1 MASPQKEAHYV
12 DPEWREKY
20 SSLQEFYDDNYPPEY
35 FQFDRSEYLI
45 DPMETTEQIEAYDQ
59 QKQLSEI
66 KKCAMSFHYFCHKYV
81 KIAHPKRGL
90 LPFITYKYQR
100 RVIDDYEKH
109 RFSII
114 RKFRQGGLTTVTVL
128 WAMWRCLFKLDE
140 TLMVVSKTDR
150 EAIAAGEIVKRAL
163 EELPSWMHP
172 QMSKNNDHQKIFMDT
187 GCKLFFYTPEAARGR
202 AITYLIVDEAAFI
215 QSMADFWNDIFP
227 TISTGGN
234 VIVVS
239 TVNGVGNWYEETYH
253 AAERGENDFH
263 IIDLH
268 YDEHPEYQDPDWVAT
283 MRAQLGE
290 KGFQQEVLGDFLGA
304 GSSFV
309 PPDILNDL
317 DLNTRT
323 YHAVRALFAEWANKA
338 SRIKTGAMIED
349 GAMLVW
355 REPQEGREYIMGVDA
370 AEGVGEIGDN
380 SCFQIIDVAS
390 CEQVAEF
397 YSNSCPN
404 HVFAQICASVATIY
418 NKALL
423 IVENE
428 KCGMTILSKL
438 QHDINYDNL
447 YYTDGTKPGIK
458 TTKSSKPMFL
468 ETLQTRLRTRSMAV
482 RSRRLVHELKHYLY
496 DDKTKTAKP
505 ASKIYHDDAIMAMCL
520 ALYARDGLDRNLP
533 AGYVPGPDTIPSE
546 MTEKYKTEVYEE
558 IKRELARGRPA
569 DFNSL
574 LEMEMWEMDE
584 ENTNQ
589 DSITPDMRSKYKRPY
604 DSLLKEFGWMILWIF
619 LLVTNYMI

>member
-1 MASPQKEAHYV
+1 MASIGEKDIWV
-12 DPEWREKY
+12 DPNWREKY
-20 SSLQEFYDDNYPPEY
+20 RSLKEYYSDNYPNTYYSFEQYEY
-35 FQFDRSEYLI
+35 VI
-45 DPMETTEQIEAYDQ
+45 DPMETKEDIDNYSP
-59 QKQLSEI
+59 QKQVDEI
-66 KKCAMSFHYFCHKYV
+66 KRCAMSFHYFCHKYV
-81 KIAHPKRGL
+81 KIAHPKKGL
-90 LPFITYKYQR
+90 LPFITFKYQR
-100 RVIDDYEKH
+100 RVINDYEKY

-150 EAIAAGEIVKRAL
+150 EAIAAGEIVKRGL
-163 EELPSWMHP
+163 EELPKWMQP
-172 QMSKNNDHQKIFMDT
+172 DMSKNNDHQKIFMDT

-215 QSMADFWNDIFP
+215 QQMASFWNDIFP

-253 AAERGENDFH
+253 AAEREENDFH

-268 YDEHPEYQDPDWVAT
+268 YDEHPEYQDPKWVEI

-304 GSSFV
+304 GSSFI

-317 DLNTRT
+317 DLQTRGIEPIRT
-323 YHAVRALFAEWANKA
+323 LFTEWANKA
-338 SRIKTGAMIED
+338 SRVKTGAKLET
-349 GAMLVW
+349 GGLLLW
-355 REPQEGREYIMGVDA
+355 KEPIEGREYIMGVDA
-370 AEGVGEIGDN
+370 AEGIGEIGDN

-404 HVFAQICASVATIY
+404 HVFAQICASVGTMY
-418 NKALL
+418 NQALL

-438 QHDINYDNL
+438 EHDINYDNL
-447 YYTDGTKPGIK
+447 YYTDGTKAGIK

-468 ETLQTRLRTRSMAV
+468 EGLQTRLITKSMAV
-482 RSRRLVHELKHYLY
+482 RSRRLVHELKHFLY
-496 DDKTKTAKP
+496 DEKTKTAKP
-505 ASKIYHDDAIMAMCL
+505 ASKIYHDDGIMAMCL

-533 AGYVPGPDTIPSE
+533 AGFVPSAETLPEE
-546 MTEKYKTEVYEE
+546 MTVKYKVEILEE
-558 IKRELARGRPA
+558 IKKELEKGKP
-569 DFNSL
+569 DDWSSGFETELWDSD
-574 LEMEMWEMDE
+574 LEISTD
-584 ENTNQ
+584 NIPL
-589 DSITPDMRSKYKRPY
+589 SITSRYKRPY
-604 DSLLKEFGWMILWIF
+604 DSLLKEFGW
-619 LLVTNYMI
+619 

>member
-1 MASPQKEAHYV
+1 MAPEPQKELWV
-12 DPEWREKY
+12 DPNWRDTY
-20 SSLQEFYDDNYPPEY
+20 PSLKAYYDDNYPKEY
-35 FQFDRSEYLI
+35 YTFDPSEYVI
-45 DPMETTEQIEAYDQ
+45 DPMETMEQIEAYDQ
-59 QKQLSEI
+59 HKQLQEI

-90 LPFITYKYQR
+90 LPFITFKYQR

-109 RFSII
+109 RFAII

-150 EAIAAGEIVKRAL
+150 EAIAAGEIVKRGL
-163 EELPSWMHP
+163 EELPKWMQP
-172 QMSKNNDHQKIFMDT
+172 EMSKNNDHQKIFMDT

-215 QSMADFWNDIFP
+215 QQMASFWNDIFP

-268 YDEHPEYQDPDWVAT
+268 YDEHPEYQDPAWVEV

-309 PPDILNDL
+309 PPDVLNDL
-317 DLNTRT
+317 DLQTRQIDPI
-323 YHAVRALFAEWANKA
+323 RSLFPEWANKA
-338 SRIKTGAMIED
+338 SRVKTGAKLEAGGLLI
-349 GAMLVW
+349 W
-355 REPQEGREYIMGVDA
+355 REPIEGREYIMGVDA
-370 AEGVGEIGDN
+370 AEGVGEVGDN

-397 YSNSCPN
+397 YSNECPN
-404 HVFAQICASVATIY
+404 HIFAQICASVANMY
-418 NKALL
+418 NQALL

-428 KCGMTILSKL
+428 KCGMTVLSKL
-438 QHDINYDNL
+438 EHDINYENL
-447 YYTDGTKPGIK
+447 YYTDGTKAGIK

-468 ETLQTRLRTRSMAV
+468 DALRTRLLTKSMAM
-482 RSRRLVHELKHYLY
+482 RSRRIVHELKHFLY
-496 DDKTKTAKP
+496 DEKTKTAKP
-505 ASKIYHDDAIMAMCL
+505 ASKIYHDDGIMAMCL
-520 ALYARDGLDRNLP
+520 ALYAREGLDRNLP
-533 AGYVPGPDTIPSE
+533 AGYVPSAENLPEE
-546 MTEKYKTEVYEE
+546 MTEKYKAEIYDE
-558 IKRELARGRPA
+558 IKRELEKGKPEDWASGFESEIWDA
-569 DFNSL
+569 NLDV
-574 LEMEMWEMDE
+574 
-584 ENTNQ
+584 NT
-589 DSITPDMRSKYKRPY
+589 DDIPIGITSKFKRPY
-604 DSLLKEFGWMILWIF
+604 DSLLREFGW
-619 LLVTNYMI
+619 